1 MTHGYPFTAG
11 LCFDGSL
18 WFKSDPHQWA
28 EPCSSARDVAVVP
41 TNRPDI
47 RQHQAAASGVK
58 NTTDISSGPDR
69 HINTEHWLWIGAMFP
84 LLNIS
89 PFMSEGFPESTVK
102 SYKDLDFF
110 PRLHGFF
117 CPPLGGWSG
126 GMWRLLS
133 IGLAVTLWTS
143 SSQRRRRSGRTSFGR
158 SVATTGGAAL
168 FSSVCCRRLSAPRT
182 HPSVSSLP
190 RHHVCRCAVSP
201 VTLAYVFVF
210 LSSKIDH
217 SRCRVFFKAD
227 GAGSSPATG

>member
-89 PFMSEGFPESTVK
+89 P
-102 SYKDLDFF
+102 
-110 PRLHGFF
+110 RLWAKG
-117 CPPLGGWSG
+117 
-126 GMWRLLS
+126 
-133 IGLAVTLWTS
+133 
-143 SSQRRRRSGRTSFGR
+143 
-158 SVATTGGAAL
+158 
-168 FSSVCCRRLSAPRT
+168 
-182 HPSVSSLP
+182 
-190 RHHVCRCAVSP
+190 
-201 VTLAYVFVF
+201 F
-210 LSSKIDH
+210 LSQQLSHTKFLNFFLV
-217 SRCRVFFKAD
+217 CMVFFVPHWVV
-227 GAGSSPATG
+227 GVGGCGGC